1 MTVNGV
7 TKVLP
12 GDRVIF
18 KDVSA
23 SFLDGAK
30 IGIVGPN
37 GAGKSTLLKMLAGA
51 DREFDGDVW
60 RKDGLRIGHLAQEPE
75 LDPTKDVHG
84 NIMEGLRFK
93 TDLLDRFNAISEAM
107 ADPDAD
113 FDKVRRP
120 SRPAAPA
127 IAERPSRLPRACCR
141 PAHPGRAPGRRG
153 RAPARPRRGATS
165 PARPRPRPCL
175 ALPPRS

>member
-113 FDKVRRP
+113 FDKVRWQQHVP
-120 SRPAAPA
+120 TLQAPDRSSSVHRLQA
-127 IAERPSRLPRACCR
+127 SLACLMLPRVTRSSAGV
-141 PAHPGRAPGRRG
+141 PL
-153 RAPARPRRGATS
+153 PRS
-165 PARPRPRPCL
+165 PPRPR
-175 ALPPRS
+175 S